1 MGGGVVGD
9 GIEGFAEGGGVAGG
23 RIIVGG
29 ASDFRVANG
38 SRGLR
43 GGTHGV
49 CGSMPLVDVVLLPP
63 PIWGAW
69 SEAHLTIMLHKLRT
83 RLVANAHLGMHMGA
97 QLSLFSDSHGEAP
110 PPTCAPARTAA
121 SSFVLV
127 ESNVTRDLLPA
138 GKASK
143 VR

>member
-110 PPTCAPARTAA
+110 PRLA
-121 SSFVLV
+121 
-127 ESNVTRDLLPA
+127 LLP
-138 GKASK
+138 GPQPHHSFWSS
-143 VR
+143 RT